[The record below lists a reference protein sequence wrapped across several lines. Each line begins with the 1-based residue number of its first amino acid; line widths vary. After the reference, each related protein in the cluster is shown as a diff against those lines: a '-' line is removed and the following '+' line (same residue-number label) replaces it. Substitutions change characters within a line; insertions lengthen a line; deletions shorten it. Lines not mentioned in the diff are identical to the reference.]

1 MEHLVDRILQI
12 FSLEYMFS
20 VIIASYFIIKVID
33 SLNGNKAVPSKV
45 KRLITFGVGA
55 ISFWI
60 FHTFTEVTFETLVSS
75 YLAAVFFYD
84 AAIKYLIQ
92 KLDVD
97 YKKPNSNHADEY

>member
-20 VIIASYFIIKVID
+20 VIIISYFIIKVID
-33 SLNGNKAVPSKV
+33 ALNGDKAVPTKV

-60 FHTFTEVTFETLVSS
+60 FRTFTEITFETLVSS

-97 YKKPNSNHADEY
+97 YKKPRHHHADDD